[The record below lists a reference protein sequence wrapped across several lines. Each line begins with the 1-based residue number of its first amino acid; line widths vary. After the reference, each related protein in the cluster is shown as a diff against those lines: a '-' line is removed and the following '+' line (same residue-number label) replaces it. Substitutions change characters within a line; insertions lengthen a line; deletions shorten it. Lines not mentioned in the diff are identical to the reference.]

1 MVPRARILLIVA
13 IFTSAVATA
22 AAAPAAVFIAVTPH
36 VVYQGQKVR
45 VHGNAGSC
53 PVGDTVTLISRAFS
67 KLHEFAGIP
76 AVLTKVRSGGA
87 FHVTT
92 RIPLHRHSGLYGIVA
107 RCGGGNLG
115 VAANLRVLK
124 H

>member
-1 MVPRARILLIVA
+1 MPGVRILLLAA
-13 IFTSAVATA
+13 IFASAVASATA
-22 AAAPAAVFIAVTPH
+22 APEKVFLAVTPG
-36 VVYQGQKVR
+36 VVYQGQQVR

-53 PVGDTVTLISRAFS
+53 PVGDTVTLISRAFA
-67 KLHEFAGIP
+67 KVHEFAGFP